1 MIGGTG
7 TVTERTHPRAGASG
21 AGTVFHRTS
30 FLEFAPLPGAIPCA
44 RMHAVAVLH
53 EWGLRPLAEDVALI
67 VSELITNAAEA
78 SAILPDRPP
87 IILRLLA
94 SEKSLIIEAWD
105 HSPADLR
112 PRDPDPGAESG
123 RGLTVVA
130 ALADRWGQE
139 RTGSRRKVVWAEL
152 ALCEPLLD

>member
-30 FLEFAPLPGAIPCA
+30 FLELAPLPGAIPCA
-44 RMHAVAVLH
+44 RLHAVAVLH
-53 EWGLRPLAEDVALI
+53 EWGLRHLADDAALI

-78 SAILPDRPP
+78 AAILPDRPP
-87 IILRLLA
+87 ITLRLLA
-94 SEKSLIIEAWD
+94 SEKSLIIEVWD
-105 HSPADLR
+105 HSPADPR
-112 PRDPDPGAESG
+112 PRDPDPAAESG

-130 ALADRWGQE
+130 ALSHRWGSE
-139 RTGSRRKVVWAEL
+139 RTSHTRKVVWAEL
-152 ALCEPLLD
+152 AR